1 MESRFQFSNPVLTSI
16 EFQENKFRAK
26 KEQSVQI
33 RMNLEIDKKRK
44 ENANEAIVSLKITI
58 GAQDDTTPFYI
69 EAVESA
75 KFKWSEELDE
85 ERVQKLLNQNAPSL
99 LLAYL
104 RPMIMQVTAASRYE
118 AYNIPFINFAE

>member
-16 EFQENKFRAK
+16 GFQENKFRAK

-75 KFKWSEELDE
+75 KFKWSEGLDE
-85 ERVQKLLNQNAPSL
+85 VRVQKLLNQNAPSL